1 MQGTHRQMTER
12 NVNLTQEIISCLEKR
27 EKSKFSRLISEA
39 AILERVRIPKT
50 FQEGKR
56 GKRNYFEVKCQK
68 HQKAQEHLYN
78 KQCKKTY
85 ISSILWEAHP
95 EITSRL
101 RVFKSNVIAVLIEE

>member
-1 MQGTHRQMTER
+1 MTER
-12 NVNLTQEIISCLEKR
+12 NVNLTQEIISCLEER